1 MKLIWVALI
10 ACLLSAQTVRVGTFD
25 KPSVVVAYYR
35 SPNLGRDAESQ
46 RAELQAA
53 RQANDSRKVQ
63 KLEEWGGKSQ
73 ELAHRQLA
81 GRLPLPIFWKRL
93 EPAFPE
99 IARKAQVTRVAAD
112 IPADGSVQA
121 VDVTDL
127 ILDWLKADEA
137 TRKIVHDLRKH

>member
-35 SPNLGRDAESQ
+35 SPIWAETLRSQ

-81 GRLPLPIFWKRL
+81 GKAPITNIL
-93 EPAFPE
+93 EALGPAFPE